1 MQVRSIAECSNGSI
15 LQYFR
20 PSLSYHLSL
29 RSLFCLFLSGRLR
42 HAGFTVGD
50 WNIADCV
57 EYLLYSCD
65 QLIVKVAW
73 GSGGL
78 PAAVPGWLSEH
89 CYLLKLQEQCVSV
102 PVDWSRIFLE
112 PLTLFIWEI
121 CHNTLSSLGKYNLM
135 EPSSFNISDVLYNFI
150 I

>member
-1 MQVRSIAECSNGSI
+1 MLGELVDDR
-15 LQYFR
+15 
-20 PSLSYHLSL
+20 
-29 RSLFCLFLSGRLR
+29 
-42 HAGFTVGD
+42 
-50 WNIADCV
+50 NIADCV
-57 EYLLYSCD
+57 EYQLYSCD

-112 PLTLFIWEI
+112 PLTFLVWEI

-135 EPSSFNISDVLYNFI
+135 EPFSFNISDVLYNFI